1 MASPLLPPN
10 PCLVAILLVVNYHHQ
25 PRLVFHYPPRPG
37 EDNAHI
43 TDYLKRDLNDS
54 DNTSLSDDDSASA
67 SDGHSTTKGKDGGKN
82 KRDGILEVDVEEA
95 DSASPEKSGGLALMQ
110 RQSKWDDVLGYGA
123 INLAKLLCPASS
135 AHKKRFEMSLNDKA
149 FLGWPV
155 FAKDGNWQRKKRPKR
170 PVSGDLGSED
180 KAQSGQE
187 QSNAVKRKSN
197 LQIDEE
203 LGESTGHETDNELQ
217 RPVRDTKS
225 DKREVDPPTEWVR
238 DDTFKQNKG
247 KEEYSK
253 ETLKMFHV
261 VFVLDPPPPEYHLR
275 LNEMYGNV
283 VKKLSRGLKW
293 EQAHSNYVSKEVS
306 VISVASKPY
315 NKRMGEK

>member
-37 EDNAHI
+37 EDNTHF
-43 TDYLKRDLNDS
+43 TDYLISDLNDE
-54 DNTSLSDDDSASA
+54 DNTSLNDDGSSGA
-67 SDGHSTTKGKDGGKN
+67 SDGHSSTKGKDGGKN
-82 KRDGILEVDVEEA
+82 KRDGILDVDVEEA
-95 DSASPEKSGGLALMQ
+95 GSASPERLGGPALMQ
-110 RQSKWDDVLGYGA
+110 KQSKWDDVLGYGA
-123 INLAKLLCPASS
+123 INLAKLLCPAPS

-170 PVSGDLGSED
+170 PRNGDLGSED
-180 KAQSGQE
+180 KVQSGQE
-187 QSNAVKRKSN
+187 QGNTVKLKSI

-203 LGESTGHETDNELQ
+203 LGESTGHETENEIQ
-217 RPVRDTKS
+217 RPIHDAAS
-225 DKREVDPPTEWVR
+225 DKREDAS
-238 DDTFKQNKG
+238 KHKKG

-306 VISVASKPY
+306 AISVASKPY
-315 NKRMGEK
+315 NKKMGET

>member
-37 EDNAHI
+37 EDNTHF
-43 TDYLKRDLNDS
+43 TDYLISDLNDE
-54 DNTSLSDDDSASA
+54 DNTSLNDDDSSGA
-67 SDGHSTTKGKDGGKN
+67 SDGHSSTKGKDGGKN
-82 KRDGILEVDVEEA
+82 KRDGILDVDVEEA
-95 DSASPEKSGGLALMQ
+95 GSASPERLGGPALMQ
-110 RQSKWDDVLGYGA
+110 KQSKWDDVLGYGA
-123 INLAKLLCPASS
+123 INLAKLLCPAPS

-170 PVSGDLGSED
+170 PRSGDLGSED
-180 KAQSGQE
+180 KVQSGQE
-187 QSNAVKRKSN
+187 QGNTVKLKSI

-203 LGESTGHETDNELQ
+203 LGESTGHETENEIQ
-217 RPVRDTKS
+217 RPIHDAAS
-225 DKREVDPPTEWVR
+225 DKREDA
-238 DDTFKQNKG
+238 FKHKKG

-306 VISVASKPY
+306 AISVASKPY
-315 NKRMGEK
+315 NKKMGET

>member
-37 EDNAHI
+37 DDNTHI
-43 TDYLKRDLNDS
+43 TDYLKRDLNIEDIL
-54 DNTSLSDDDSASA
+54 SLSGDDSPSEY
-67 SDGHSTTKGKDGGKN
+67 DGLSSTICKDGGKN

-95 DSASPEKSGGLALMQ
+95 GSALPEKLGGLSLMQ
-110 RQSKWDDVLGYGA
+110 KQSKWDDVFGYGA

-135 AHKKRFEMSLNDKA
+135 AHKKRFEMSLNDKV

-155 FAKDGNWQRKKRPKR
+155 FAKDGDWQRKKKPKR
-170 PVSGDLGSED
+170 PRSGDLGSED
-180 KAQSGQE
+180 KAQSVQE
-187 QSNAVKRKSN
+187 QGNAVKRKP
-197 LQIDEE
+197 IDEE
-203 LGESTGHETDNELQ
+203 PGESTGHDTDNEVK
-217 RPVRDTKS
+217 RPVHDTIS
-225 DKREVDPPTEWVR
+225 DKREADPPTEWVR
-238 DDTFKQNKG
+238 EDAFKHKKG
-247 KEEYSK
+247 KEECSK

-275 LNEMYGNV
+275 VNEMYGNV

-306 VISVASKPY
+306 AISVASKPF
-315 NKRMGEK
+315 NKKMGET

>member
-37 EDNAHI
+37 EDNTHF
-43 TDYLKRDLNDS
+43 TDYLISDLNDE
-54 DNTSLSDDDSASA
+54 DNTSLNDDDSSGA
-67 SDGHSTTKGKDGGKN
+67 SDGHSSTKGKDGGKN
-82 KRDGILEVDVEEA
+82 KRDGILDVDVEEA
-95 DSASPEKSGGLALMQ
+95 GSASPERLGGPALMQ
-110 RQSKWDDVLGYGA
+110 KQSKWDDVLGYGA
-123 INLAKLLCPASS
+123 INLAKLLCPAPS

-170 PVSGDLGSED
+170 PRSGDLGSED
-180 KAQSGQE
+180 KVQSGQE
-187 QSNAVKRKSN
+187 QGNTVKLKSI
-197 LQIDEE
+197 LQINEE
-203 LGESTGHETDNELQ
+203 PGESTGHETENEIQ
-217 RPVRDTKS
+217 RPIHDAAS
-225 DKREVDPPTEWVR
+225 DKREDA
-238 DDTFKQNKG
+238 FKHKKG

-306 VISVASKPY
+306 AISVASKPY
-315 NKRMGEK
+315 NKKMGET

>member
-37 EDNAHI
+37 EDNTHI
-43 TDYLKRDLNDS
+43 TDYLKSDLDDE
-54 DNTSLSDDDSASA
+54 DNTSLSDDDSSSA
-67 SDGHSTTKGKDGGKN
+67 SNGHSSTKGKDGGKN

-95 DSASPEKSGGLALMQ
+95 GSASPERLDGLALMQ

-123 INLAKLLCPASS
+123 INMAKLLCPAPS
-135 AHKKRFEMSLNDKA
+135 AHKKRFEMSLNDKV

-155 FAKDGNWQRKKRPKR
+155 FAKDGNWQRKKKPKR
-170 PVSGDLGSED
+170 PRSGDLGSED
-180 KAQSGQE
+180 KTLPGQE
-187 QSNAVKRKSN
+187 QRNTVKRKSI
-197 LQIDEE
+197 LQIEEE
-203 LGESTGHETDNELQ
+203 LGESTGHDTDNEVQ
-217 RPVRDTKS
+217 RSVQDTAS
-225 DKREVDPPTEWVR
+225 DKRELDPPTEWVQE
-238 DDTFKQNKG
+238 DAFKHKKG
-247 KEEYSK
+247 KEEHSK

-306 VISVASKPY
+306 AISVASKPY
-315 NKRMGEK
+315 SKKMGET

>member
-1 MASPLLPPN
+1 M
-10 PCLVAILLVVNYHHQ
+10 
-25 PRLVFHYPPRPG
+25 FHYPPRPG
-37 EDNAHI
+37 EDNTDI
-43 TDYLKRDLNDS
+43 TDYLKRDE
-54 DNTSLSDDDSASA
+54 DNISLSDDDGANA
-67 SDGHSTTKGKDGGKN
+67 SDGHSSTTGKDGGKN
-82 KRDGILEVDVEEA
+82 GRDGILEVDVEEA
-95 DSASPEKSGGLALMQ
+95 GFASPEQHGGLALMQ
-110 RQSKWDDVLGYGA
+110 RQSRWDDVLGYGA
-123 INLAKLLCPASS
+123 MNLAKLLCPASS

-155 FAKDGNWQRKKRPKR
+155 FAKDGIWQRKKRPKR
-170 PVSGDLGSED
+170 PRSGDLGSED

-187 QSNAVKRKSN
+187 QGNAVKRKSF

-203 LGESTGHETDNELQ
+203 LGESTGHDTDNELQ
-217 RPVRDTKS
+217 RPVHDTTS
-225 DKREVDPPTEWVR
+225 DKREADSPVERAREDA
-238 DDTFKQNKG
+238 FKQKKG

-275 LNEMYGNV
+275 LNEMYGNI

-306 VISVASKPY
+306 AISVASKPY
-315 NKRMGEK
+315 NKKMGET

>member
-37 EDNAHI
+37 EDNTHF
-43 TDYLKRDLNDS
+43 TDYLISDLNDE
-54 DNTSLSDDDSASA
+54 DNTSLNDDDSSGA
-67 SDGHSTTKGKDGGKN
+67 SDGHSSTKGKDGGKN
-82 KRDGILEVDVEEA
+82 KRDGILDVDVEEA
-95 DSASPEKSGGLALMQ
+95 GSASPERLGGPALMQ
-110 RQSKWDDVLGYGA
+110 KQSKWDDVLGYGA
-123 INLAKLLCPASS
+123 INLAKLLCPAPS

-170 PVSGDLGSED
+170 PRSGDLGSED
-180 KAQSGQE
+180 KVQSGQE
-187 QSNAVKRKSN
+187 QGNTVKRKSI
-197 LQIDEE
+197 LQVDEE
-203 LGESTGHETDNELQ
+203 LGESTGHETENEIQ
-217 RPVRDTKS
+217 RPIHDAAS
-225 DKREVDPPTEWVR
+225 DKREDA
-238 DDTFKQNKG
+238 FKHKKG

-306 VISVASKPY
+306 AISVASKPY
-315 NKRMGEK
+315 NKKMGET

>member
-1 MASPLLPPN
+1 MASALLPPN

-37 EDNAHI
+37 EDNTHV
-43 TDYLKRDLNDS
+43 TDYLKSDFNEE
-54 DNTSLSDDDSASA
+54 DNTSLSEDDSPSA
-67 SDGHSTTKGKDGGKN
+67 SDDHSSNKGEKGRKN
-82 KRDGILEVDVEEA
+82 KGDGILELDVEEA
-95 DSASPEKSGGLALMQ
+95 GSASPERLGELALMQ

-123 INLAKLLCPASS
+123 INLAKLLCPAPS

-155 FAKDGNWQRKKRPKR
+155 FAKDGNWQRKKRQKR
-170 PVSGDLGSED
+170 LRSGDLGSED
-180 KAQSGQE
+180 KAQSRQDQG
-187 QSNAVKRKSN
+187 NTVKRKSI

-203 LGESTGHETDNELQ
+203 PGESTEHDTDSDVQ
-217 RPVRDTKS
+217 RPFHDTAS
-225 DKREVDPPTEWVR
+225 DKREADLPTEWVR
-238 DDTFKQNKG
+238 EDASKHQKG

-253 ETLKMFHV
+253 TLKMFHV

-275 LNEMYGNV
+275 LNQMYRNV
-283 VKKLSRGLKW
+283 VKKFSRGLKW

-306 VISVASKPY
+306 AISVASKPY
-315 NKRMGEK
+315 SKKMGET

>member
-37 EDNAHI
+37 EDNTHF
-43 TDYLKRDLNDS
+43 TDYLISDLNDE
-54 DNTSLSDDDSASA
+54 DNTSLNDDDSSGA
-67 SDGHSTTKGKDGGKN
+67 SDGHSSTKGKDGGKN
-82 KRDGILEVDVEEA
+82 KRDGILDVDVEEA
-95 DSASPEKSGGLALMQ
+95 GSASPERLGGPALMQ
-110 RQSKWDDVLGYGA
+110 KQSKWDDVLGYGA
-123 INLAKLLCPASS
+123 INLAKLLCPAPS

-170 PVSGDLGSED
+170 PRSGDLGSED
-180 KAQSGQE
+180 KVQSGQE
-187 QSNAVKRKSN
+187 QGNTVKRKSI
-197 LQIDEE
+197 LQVDEE
-203 LGESTGHETDNELQ
+203 LGESTGHETENEIQ
-217 RPVRDTKS
+217 RPIHDAAS
-225 DKREVDPPTEWVR
+225 DKREDA
-238 DDTFKQNKG
+238 FKHKKG

-261 VFVLDPPPPEYHLR
+261 VFVLDPPPAEYHLR

-306 VISVASKPY
+306 AISVASKPY
-315 NKRMGEK
+315 NKKMGET